1 MKPVILIIYYLA
13 NTELINH
20 HFDCEIT
27 QGITQHLLRTFNRQ
41 HPGMIFRQ
49 HNALFPSFPVSYGG
63 QGGAIQESCGVFL
76 SCLQTTLAQH
86 GALVFHL

>member
-1 MKPVILIIYYLA
+1 MKSAILIVHLA
-13 NTELINH
+13 NIELINH
-20 HFDCEIT
+20 RFDCEIT
-27 QGITQHLLRTFNRQ
+27 QGITQQLLRTFHFQN
-41 HPGMIFRQ
+41 PSVIFRQ
-49 HNALFPSFPVSYGG
+49 HNALLPSFPVSYGG